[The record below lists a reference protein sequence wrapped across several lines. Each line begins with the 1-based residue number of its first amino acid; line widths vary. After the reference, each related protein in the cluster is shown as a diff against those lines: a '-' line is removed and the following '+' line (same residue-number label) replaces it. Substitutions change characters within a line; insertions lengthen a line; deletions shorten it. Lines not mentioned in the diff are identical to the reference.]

1 MHIWGKI
8 TFWGAVLEIELPF
21 RTSLLLGRHFTA
33 WATPPPL
40 FALVIFETGSHFLP
54 RLAWTTSL
62 LFMLPAIT
70 GMKVR
75 NSSLSFFPLKRGL
88 TNFFAWNHDPP
99 DLTLLSNYDYR
110 HEPPA
115 PGLYIHSLTNILNA
129 YTVVDLLGTEVSYT
143 DRNHTCLWQHTA
155 VILYGP

>member
-115 PGLYIHSLTNILNA
+115 PGLKKHSLTFLSEEIFLSSSLKREKLMIGR
-129 YTVVDLLGTEVSYT
+129 T
-143 DRNHTCLWQHTA
+143 QK
-155 VILYGP
+155 